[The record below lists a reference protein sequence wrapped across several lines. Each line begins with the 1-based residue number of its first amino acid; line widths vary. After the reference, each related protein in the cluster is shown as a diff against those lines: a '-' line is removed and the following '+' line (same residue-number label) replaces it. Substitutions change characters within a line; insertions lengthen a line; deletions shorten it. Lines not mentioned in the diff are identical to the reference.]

1 MRSRRL
7 AHVVALTLVA
17 AAALPAQSTGSMAG
31 HIRDDEGAPVSGAV
45 VTATRSDGSIVRRDV
60 SGIDGRYRLGL
71 LPAGDYTL
79 VARRLGFRP
88 SSQEGITIAAGAS
101 IDVDVVMRDAP
112 TALEPVVIGAAPNAI
127 DTEDT
132 RFGTR
137 IDEAELSAL
146 PLGYDFT
153 SIIAFTPGA
162 RPDQVWGGATQQAN
176 SYVVDGV
183 ALNHPG
189 VGGALIP
196 LNPSWLEELEVTGLA
211 AGAEYGNFQ
220 GGLIRAVTKSGSN
233 TRTGLLR
240 VNGETDRI
248 NSTNIGSTE
257 ISAEVAGRR
266 EVEGELRGPLVR
278 DRLFYYLAGQLVQRE
293 LRVLDHLGAT
303 SVAGRFLPTLG
314 THDERKLFG
323 KLTWQASPRDV
334 VDASLGFVDLEAEYH
349 EQTGFETPE
358 AGTRL
363 SAPTLFGL
371 LSWRRSWGARALLD
385 IRVARLD
392 GDERRD
398 PYGGSN
404 VAGMRTWEL
413 GGDRSH
419 HNATFR
425 DRFSPQTTAISA
437 DANIFSSGGGTIR
450 HYWKAGI
457 ELSKSRY
464 VHQHLRNGGMTWR
477 PATPDRPTFNASL
490 PATWPESG
498 IIPVST
504 GGEVRLD
511 ADVENGAI
519 YLQDRLELGRRVSLL
534 LGARHGWWYGALR
547 PQGERQDRLEAV
559 RDFATEPRVGAIID
573 IAGNG
578 RFVGKVHWGRYH
590 QHLFA
595 QFFDRVEG
603 GGVFT
608 NDQFW
613 YYTGATPT
621 NPRTTFTASERDSLV
636 EAGELTLM
644 DEIRLNEEGAVFN
657 YRQPYIDQ
665 LVVGLERSIGSRWKA
680 EAVYVSRHNRR
691 LVALVDRNL
700 ESNYTAFTNLRVTN
714 RFGGVIRD
722 HNGDPLVLPVVYL
735 PNDALAR
742 RILEVVR
749 PGAIALPNYRAS
761 DIPDLTW
768 DPEYQITTAPGARRV
783 FDQGQLIVSGRFP
796 LWSVTGSLALTRL
809 EGNLFSVTGYDDPAG
824 RGAGPFVRPNE
835 AILGFGRLP
844 NSSEIE
850 AKLRVTGALPLG
862 FRGGAFITAMRG
874 DAFAPTFTL
883 NGLLFNFDLND
894 STAIAADT
902 SRIDYTVFRPISGQ
916 RVFLEERGSR
926 TYPDR
931 VTLDLHLERGFH
943 LGRAEWV
950 LSLDGFNVLGTSA
963 ITDANIAIDSQA
975 DPNAT
980 GSFASARA
988 RVPPRTVRL
997 GTAVRF

>member
-1 MRSRRL
+1 MRRRL
-7 AHVVALTLVA
+7 LTHAITLFAVAVGPLS
-17 AAALPAQSTGSMAG
+17 AQSTGSLTG
-31 HIRDDEGAPVSGAV
+31 HVRSDDATPVSGAV
-45 VTATRSDGSIVRRDV
+45 VTATRADGSIVRRDV
-60 SGIDGRYRLGL
+60 SGIDGRFRLGL
-71 LPAGDYTL
+71 LPPGDYTL

-88 SSQEGITIAAGAS
+88 SSQAGIAVAAGQS
-101 IDVDVVMRDAP
+101 TEIEIVLRDAP
-112 TALEPVVIGAAPNAI
+112 TALEPVVVGAAPNAI
-127 DTEDT
+127 DREDT

-162 RPDQVWGGATQQAN
+162 RPDQVWGGATEQAN

-233 TRTGLLR
+233 TRTGLVR
-240 VNGETDRI
+240 INGETHRL

-293 LRVLDHLGAT
+293 LRVLDHLSNVFTG
-303 SVAGRFLPTLG
+303 SFLPTLG
-314 THDERKLFG
+314 RHDERKLFG

-334 VDASLGFVDLEAEYH
+334 VDASAGLVDLEAQHYA
-349 EQTGFETPE
+349 QTGFESSD
-358 AGTRL
+358 AGIRL
-363 SAPTLFGL
+363 SAPTLFAL
-371 LSWRRSWGARALLD
+371 LSWRRSWGSRALLD
-385 IRVARLD
+385 LRVARLD

-398 PYGGSN
+398 PYGGAT
-404 VAGMRTWEL
+404 VAGTRTWEI

-425 DRFSPQTTAISA
+425 QRFAPLTTAISA
-437 DANIFSSGGGTIR
+437 DADIFSSGSGTIR
-450 HYWKAGI
+450 HSWKTGI

-464 VHQHLRNGGMTWR
+464 IHQHLRNGGMTWR
-477 PATPDRPTFNASL
+477 PANPDRSTFDPSV
-490 PATWPESG
+490 PSTWPETG

-511 ADVENGAI
+511 ADIENGAI
-519 YLQDRLELGRRVSLL
+519 YVQDRLEIGRRVSLL
-534 LGARHGWWYGALR
+534 LGARHGWWSGALR
-547 PQGERQDRLEAV
+547 PQGDRQDRLEAV
-559 RDFATEPRVGAIID
+559 RDFATEPRVGAIVD
-573 IAGNG
+573 LTGNG
-578 RFVGKVHWGRYH
+578 RFVAKVHWGRYH

-595 QFFDRVEG
+595 QFFDRIEG
-603 GGVFT
+603 GGVFS
-608 NDQFW
+608 NDRFW
-613 YYTGATPT
+613 YYTGPALMD
-621 NPRTTFTASERDSLV
+621 PRTTFNDAQREVLI
-636 EAGELTLM
+636 EEGWLTLV
-644 DEIRLNEEGAVFN
+644 DEVRLNEEGAVFN

-665 LVVGLERSIGSRWKA
+665 VVAGLERSIGSRWKA
-680 EAVYVSRHNRR
+680 EAVYVSRRNRR

-700 ESNYTAFTNLRVTN
+700 ATNYTAFTNLRVTG
-714 RFGGVIRD
+714 RFGAVVLD
-722 HNGDPLVLPVVYL
+722 HNGNPLVLPVVYL
-735 PNDALAR
+735 PNDALVR
-742 RILEVVR
+742 RIRETVR
-749 PGAIALPNYRAS
+749 PGAPALPNYRGS
-761 DIPDLTW
+761 DIPSLTW
-768 DPEYQITTAPGARRV
+768 DPDYQITTAPGAQRL
-783 FDQGQLIVSGRFP
+783 FDQGQLTLSGRFP

-835 AILGFGRLP
+835 AIFGFGRLG
-844 NSSEIE
+844 NTSEVE
-850 AKLRVTGALPLG
+850 AKLRVTGALPFG
-862 FRGGAFITAMRG
+862 FRGGAFVTAMRG

-883 NGLLFNFDLND
+883 NGLLFNFDIND
-894 STAIAADT
+894 STALRADT
-902 SRIDYTVFRPISGQ
+902 ARIDHTVFRPISGQ
-916 RVFLEERGSR
+916 RIFLEQRGRR

-931 VTLDLHLERGFH
+931 VTLDLHLERAFL

-950 LSLDGFNVLGTSA
+950 VSLDGFNVLGNRA
-963 ITDANIAIDSQA
+963 ITEANVAIDSQS

-980 GSFASARA
+980 GAFASARA
-988 RVPPRTVRL
+988 RVAPRTVRI

>member
-1 MRSRRL
+1 MSRRS
-7 AHVVALTLVA
+7 VAQIVTLFLGVA
-17 AAALPAQSTGSMAG
+17 GSLQAQSTGALAG
-31 HIRDDEGAPVSGAV
+31 HVRNDEGSPVSGAV
-45 VTATRSDGSIVRRDV
+45 VTATRADGSIVRRDV

-71 LPAGDYTL
+71 LPAGSYTL
-79 VARRLGFRP
+79 EARRLGFRP
-88 SSQEGITIAAGAS
+88 SSNAGVEVELGRS
-101 IDVDVVMRDAP
+101 TEVDIVLRDAP
-112 TALEPVVIGAAPNAI
+112 TALDPVVVGAAPNAI
-127 DTEDT
+127 DRDDT

-162 RPDQVWGGATQQAN
+162 RPDQVWGGATEQAN

-211 AGAEYGNFQ
+211 AGAEHGNFQ

-233 TRTGLLR
+233 TRTGLIR
-240 VNGETDRI
+240 ANGETHRL

-257 ISAEVAGRR
+257 TSAELSGRR
-266 EVEGELRGPLVR
+266 EVEAELRGPLVR
-278 DRLFYYLAGQLVQRE
+278 DRLFYYLAGQLVQRD
-293 LRVLDHLGAT
+293 LRVLDHLADDNVPT
-303 SVAGRFLPTLG
+303 GRFLPTLG
-314 THDERKLFG
+314 RHDERKLFG

-334 VDASLGFVDLEAEYH
+334 VDASAGLIDLEAEH
-349 EQTGFETPE
+349 FGQTGFETAE

-363 SAPTLFGL
+363 SAPTTFGL

-385 IRVARLD
+385 VRVARLD

-398 PYGGSN
+398 PYGGGT
-404 VAGMRTWEL
+404 VAGMETWEL

-425 DRFSPQTTAISA
+425 QRFAPTTTAISA
-437 DANIFSSGGGTIR
+437 DADFFASGGTIR
-450 HYWKAGI
+450 HHWKAGV
-457 ELSKSRY
+457 ELSKGRY
-464 VHQHLRNGGMTWR
+464 IHQHLRNGGMTWR
-477 PATPDRPTFNASL
+477 PSSPERPTFDAAV
-490 PATWPESG
+490 PATWAQSG

-504 GGEVRLD
+504 GGEIRLD
-511 ADVENGAI
+511 ADVDNGAI
-519 YLQDRLELGRRVSLL
+519 YLQDRVELGTRLSLL

-547 PQGERQDRLEAV
+547 PQGDPADRLEAV
-559 RDFATEPRVGAIID
+559 RDFATEPRVGAIVD
-573 IAGNG
+573 LTGNG
-578 RFVGKVHWGRYH
+578 RFVAKAHWGRYH

-595 QFFDRVEG
+595 QFFDRIEG

-613 YYTGATPT
+613 YYTGAAPAD
-621 NPRTTFTASERDSLV
+621 PRTTFTGPQRDSLV
-636 EAGELTLM
+636 GAGQLTLM
-644 DEIRLNEEGAVFN
+644 DEVRLNEEGGVFN

-665 LVVGLERSIGSRWKA
+665 VVVGLERSIGSRWKA
-680 EAVYVSRHNRR
+680 EAVYVNRRNRR

-700 ESNYTAFTNLRVTN
+700 ESNYTAFTNLRVTD
-714 RFGGVIRD
+714 RFGGTILD
-722 HNGDPLVLPVVYL
+722 HNGRPLVIPLVYL
-735 PNDALAR
+735 PNDALVR
-742 RILEVVR
+742 RLDETPR
-749 PGAIALPNYRAS
+749 PGTPALPNFRPS
-761 DIPDLTW
+761 DIPSLPW
-768 DPEYQITTAPGARRV
+768 DPDYKITTAPGARRA
-783 FDQGQLIVSGRFP
+783 FDQGQLTLTGRFP
-796 LWSVTGSLALTRL
+796 LWSVTGSFVVTTL

-835 AILGFGRLP
+835 AIFGFGRLA
-844 NSSEIE
+844 NSSELE
-850 AKLRVTGALPLG
+850 AKLRVTGALPFG
-862 FRGGAFITAMRG
+862 VRGGAFVTAMRG

-883 NGLLFNFDLND
+883 NGLLFNFDIND
-894 STAIAADT
+894 STALRADT
-902 SRIDYTVFRPISGQ
+902 ARIDYTVFRPVSGQ
-916 RVFLEERGSR
+916 RVFLEQRGSR

-931 VTLDLHLERGFH
+931 VTLDLHLERAFL

-950 LSLDGFNVLGTSA
+950 VALDGFNVLGNRA
-963 ITDANIAIDSQA
+963 ITDANIAIDSQS

-988 RVPPRTVRL
+988 RVPPRTIRL

>member
-1 MRSRRL
+1 MTHRL
-7 AHVVALTLVA
+7 IALVVTLITGLT
-17 AAALPAQSTGSMAG
+17 AALPAQSTGSLEG
-31 HIRDDEGAPVSGAV
+31 HVRDDAGAPVSGAI
-45 VTATRSDGSIVRRDV
+45 VTATRSDGSILRRDV

-88 SSQEGITIAAGAS
+88 SSQEGVAVAAGAS
-101 IDVDVVMRDAP
+101 TAVDIVLRDAP
-112 TALEPVVIGAAPNAI
+112 TALEPVVVGAAPNAI
-127 DTEDT
+127 DREDT

-146 PLGYDFT
+146 PLGYDVA

-162 RPDQVWGGATQQAN
+162 RPDQVWGGATEQAN

-211 AGAEYGNFQ
+211 AGAEFGNFQ

-233 TRTGLLR
+233 TRTGLIR
-240 VNGETDRI
+240 VNGETHRL

-257 ISAEVAGRR
+257 ISAELAGRR

-293 LRVLDHLGAT
+293 LRVLDHLGNT
-303 SVAGRFLPTLG
+303 SSGRFLPTLG
-314 THDERKLFG
+314 EHEERKLFG

-334 VDASLGFVDLEAEYH
+334 VDLSAGFVGLEAEH
-349 EQTGFETPE
+349 FAQTGFESPE

-363 SAPTLFGL
+363 SAPTIFGL

-385 IRVARLD
+385 VRVARLD

-398 PYGGSN
+398 PYGDAS
-404 VAGMRTWEL
+404 VAGTRTWEL
-413 GGDRSH
+413 GGDRSY
-419 HNATFR
+419 HNAIFR
-425 DRFSPQTTAISA
+425 ERFAPLTTAISA
-437 DANIFSSGGGTIR
+437 DADIFSSGGGTLR
-450 HYWKAGI
+450 HFWKAGI

-464 VHQHLRNGGMTWR
+464 VHHHLRNGGMTWR
-477 PATPDRPTFNASL
+477 PATPDRPSFDPNL
-490 PATWPESG
+490 PSTWPETG

-511 ADVENGAI
+511 ADIENGAI
-519 YLQDRLELGRRVSLL
+519 YLQDRLEIGGRVSLL

-547 PQGERQDRLEAV
+547 PQGGRQDRLEAV
-559 RDFATEPRVGAIID
+559 RDFATEPRLGAIVD
-573 IAGNG
+573 LTGNG
-578 RFVGKVHWGRYH
+578 RFVAKVHWGRYH

-595 QFFDRVEG
+595 QFFDRIEG

-613 YYTGATPT
+613 YYTGPGLT
-621 NPRTTFTASERDSLV
+621 NPRTTFTEPQREILI
-636 EAGELTLM
+636 EQGWLTLV
-644 DEIRLNEEGAVFN
+644 DEVRLNEEGAVFN

-665 LVVGLERSIGSRWKA
+665 VVGGLERSIGSRWKA
-680 EAVYVSRHNRR
+680 EAVYVGRRNRR

-700 ESNYTAFTNLRVTN
+700 ASNYTAFTNLRVTN

-735 PNDALAR
+735 PNDALVR
-742 RILEVVR
+742 RIRETVR
-749 PGAIALPNYRAS
+749 PGAPALPNYRGS

-768 DPEYQITTAPGARRV
+768 DPLYQITTAPGARRE
-783 FDQGQLIVSGRFP
+783 FDQGQLILSGRFP
-796 LWSVTGSLALTRL
+796 LWSVTGSLALTKL

-844 NSSEIE
+844 NSTELE

-862 FRGGAFITAMRG
+862 FRGGAFVTAVRG
-874 DAFAPTFTL
+874 DAFAPTFTV
-883 NGLLFNFDLND
+883 NALLFNFDLND
-894 STAIAADT
+894 STAIRADT
-902 SRIDYTVFRPISGQ
+902 ARIDHTVFRPVSGQ
-916 RVFLEERGSR
+916 RVFLEDRGSR

-931 VTLDLHLERGFH
+931 VTLDLHVERAFH

-950 LSLDGFNVLGTSA
+950 VALDGFNVLGNRA
-963 ITDANIAIDSQA
+963 ITEANVAIDSQS

-980 GSFASARA
+980 GVFASARA
-988 RVPPRTVRL
+988 RVPPRTIRV
-997 GTAVRF
+997 GSAVRF

>member
-1 MRSRRL
+1 MMRRWI
-7 AHVVALTLVA
+7 VKIGVALLLLVHP
-17 AAALPAQSTGSMAG
+17 LDAQSTGSVG
-31 HIRDDEGAPVSGAV
+31 GRVRTDDGGPVSGAV

-60 SGIDGRYRLGL
+60 SGVDGRYRLGL
-71 LPAGDYTL
+71 LPSGDYTL

-88 SSQEGITIAAGAS
+88 ASQGGVLIEAGRS
-101 IDVDVVMRDAP
+101 TEVDIVMRDAP
-112 TALEPVVIGAAPNAI
+112 TALDSVVVGAAPNAI
-127 DTEDT
+127 DREDT

-137 IDEAELSAL
+137 IDKSELSAL

-162 RPDQVWGGATQQAN
+162 RPDQVWGGATEQAN

-196 LNPSWLEELEVTGLA
+196 LNPSWLEELEVTGLG

-220 GGLIRAVTKSGSN
+220 GGLIRAATKSGSN
-233 TRTGLLR
+233 TRTGVLR
-240 VNGETDRI
+240 VNGETHRL

-257 ISAEVAGRR
+257 INAELAGRR

-278 DRLFYYLAGQLVQRE
+278 DRLFYYVAGQLVQRE
-293 LRVLDHLGAT
+293 LRVLDHMT
-303 SVAGRFLPTLG
+303 NVPTGRFLPTLG
-314 THDERKLFG
+314 EHDERKLFG

-334 VDASLGFVDLEAEYH
+334 VDVSAGLVDLEAEHH
-349 EQTGFETPE
+349 EQTGFESPQ

-363 SAPTLFGL
+363 SAPTMFGL

-385 IRVARLD
+385 VRVARLD
-392 GDERRD
+392 GDERRE
-398 PYGGSN
+398 PYAAST
-404 VAGMRTWEL
+404 VAGTRTWEI

-425 DRFSPQTTAISA
+425 DRFAPLTTAVSA
-437 DANIFSSGGGTIR
+437 DADIFSSGSGTVR
-450 HYWKAGI
+450 HFWKAGI
-457 ELSKSRY
+457 EVSKSRY
-464 VHQHLRNGGMTWR
+464 IHQHLRNGGMTWR
-477 PATPDRPTFNASL
+477 PAAPDRPTFDPDV

-511 ADVENGAI
+511 ADIENGAI
-519 YLQDRLELGRRVSLL
+519 YLQDRLEIGRRLSLL

-559 RDFATEPRVGAIID
+559 RDFATEPRAGAIVD
-573 IAGNG
+573 LTGNG
-578 RFVGKVHWGRYH
+578 RFVAKAHWGRYH

-595 QFFDRVEG
+595 QFFDRIEG

-608 NDQFW
+608 NEQFW
-613 YYTGATPT
+613 YYSGPVPSD
-621 NPRTTFTASERDSLV
+621 PRTTFTDSQRVALID
-636 EAGELTLM
+636 ARWLTLQ
-644 DEIRLNEEGAVFN
+644 DEERLNEEGAVFN
-657 YRQPYIDQ
+657 YRQPYLDQ
-665 LVVGLERSIGSRWKA
+665 IVLGLERSIGARWKA
-680 EAVYVSRHNRR
+680 EAVYVSRRNRR

-700 ESNYTAFTNLRVTN
+700 ATNYTAFTNLRVTD

-742 RILEVVR
+742 RIVETVR
-749 PGAIALPNYRAS
+749 PGAPALPNYRPS
-761 DIPDLTW
+761 DIPSLTW
-768 DPEYQITTAPGARRV
+768 NPLYQITTAPGARRV
-783 FDQGQLIVSGRFP
+783 FDQGQVLLSARFP

-809 EGNLFSVTGYDDPAG
+809 EGNLFSVTGYDDPTG

-835 AILGFGRLP
+835 SILGFGRLA

-850 AKLRVTGALPLG
+850 AKLRVTGALPFG
-862 FRGGAFITAMRG
+862 FRGGAFVTAMRG

-894 STAIAADT
+894 TTAIQADT
-902 SRIDYTVFRPISGQ
+902 SRIDHTVFRPVSGQ
-916 RVFLEERGSR
+916 RIFLEERGSR

-931 VTLDLHLERGFH
+931 VTVDLHLERAFR
-943 LGRAEWV
+943 LARAEWV
-950 LSLDGFNVLGTSA
+950 VSLDGFNVLGNRA
-963 ITDANIAIDSQA
+963 ITEANVAIDSQS

-980 GSFASARA
+980 GDFATARA
-988 RVPPRTVRL
+988 RVAPRTITV
-997 GTAVRF
+997 GTAVRL

>member
-1 MRSRRL
+1 MTVRL
-7 AHVVALTLVA
+7 TAHVIALTLAVA
-17 AAALPAQSTGSMAG
+17 ASLPAQSTGSLEG
-31 HIRDDEGAPVSGAV
+31 HVRDDEAAPVSGAV
-45 VTATRSDGSIVRRDV
+45 VTATRTDGSIVRRDV

-71 LPAGDYTL
+71 LPPGDYTL

-88 SSQEGITIAAGAS
+88 WSQEGVAVPTGTS
-101 IDVDVVMRDAP
+101 TTVDIVLRDAP
-112 TALEPVVIGAAPNAI
+112 TALEPVVVGAAPNAI
-127 DTEDT
+127 DREDT

-162 RPDQVWGGATQQAN
+162 RPDQVWGGATEQAN

-211 AGAEYGNFQ
+211 AGAEFGNFQ

-233 TRTGLLR
+233 TRTGLVR
-240 VNGETDRI
+240 VNGETHRL

-257 ISAEVAGRR
+257 ISAELAGRR

-293 LRVLDHLGAT
+293 LHVLDHLGNT
-303 SVAGRFLPTLG
+303 SSGRFLPTLG
-314 THDERKLFG
+314 RHDERKVFA

-334 VDASLGFVDLEAEYH
+334 VDASAGLVDLNAEH
-349 EQTGFETPE
+349 FGQTGFEAPE
-358 AGTRL
+358 AGVRL
-363 SAPTLFGL
+363 NAPTLFGL

-385 IRVARLD
+385 VRVARLD

-398 PYGGSN
+398 PYGD
-404 VAGMRTWEL
+404 VTAAGMKTWEI
-413 GGDRSH
+413 GGDRSY
-419 HNATFR
+419 HNAIFR
-425 DRFSPQTTAISA
+425 DRFAPRTTAVSA
-437 DANIFSSGGGTIR
+437 DADIFSSGGGTIR

-457 ELSKSRY
+457 ELSRSRY
-464 VHQHLRNGGMTWR
+464 VHHHLRNGGMTWR
-477 PATPDRPTFNASL
+477 PATPDRPSFDPSL
-490 PATWPESG
+490 PSTWPETG
-498 IIPVST
+498 IIPVSI

-511 ADVENGAI
+511 ADIENGAI
-519 YLQDRLELGRRVSLL
+519 YLQDRLEIGRRVSLL

-559 RDFATEPRVGAIID
+559 RDFATEPRVGAIVD
-573 IAGNG
+573 LTGNG
-578 RFVGKVHWGRYH
+578 RFIGKAHWGRYH

-613 YYTGATPT
+613 YYTGAPPT
-621 NPRTTFTASERDSLV
+621 NPRATFTEAQRDSLID
-636 EAGELTLM
+636 AGRLTLM
-644 DEIRLNEEGAVFN
+644 DEVRLNEEGAVFN

-665 LVVGLERSIGSRWKA
+665 IVAGLERSIGSRWKA
-680 EAVYVSRHNRR
+680 EAVYVGRRNRR

-700 ESNYTAFTNLRVTN
+700 ESNYTAFTNLRVTD
-714 RFGGVIRD
+714 RSGRVIRD

-735 PNDALAR
+735 PNDVLAR
-742 RILEVVR
+742 RILEMGR
-749 PGAIALPNYRAS
+749 AGGPPLPNYRPS

-768 DPEYQITTAPGARRV
+768 DPVYQITTAPGARRE
-783 FDQGQLIVSGRFP
+783 FDQGQLILSGRFP
-796 LWSVTGSLALTRL
+796 LWSVTGSLALTKL

-835 AILGFGRLP
+835 ATLGFGRLP
-844 NSSEIE
+844 NSTELE
-850 AKLRVTGALPLG
+850 AKLRVTGALPFG
-862 FRGGAFITAMRG
+862 FRGGAFVTAMRG

-883 NGLLFNFDLND
+883 NALLFNYDLND
-894 STAIAADT
+894 STALRADT
-902 SRIDYTVFRPISGQ
+902 ARIDYTVFRPISGQ
-916 RVFLEERGSR
+916 RVFLEQRGNR

-931 VTLDLHLERGFH
+931 VTLDLHLERAFH

-950 LSLDGFNVLGTSA
+950 LALDGFNVLGNRA
-963 ITDANIAIDSQA
+963 ITDANIAIDSQS

-980 GSFASARA
+980 GAFASARA
-988 RVPPRTVRL
+988 RVAPRTVRL